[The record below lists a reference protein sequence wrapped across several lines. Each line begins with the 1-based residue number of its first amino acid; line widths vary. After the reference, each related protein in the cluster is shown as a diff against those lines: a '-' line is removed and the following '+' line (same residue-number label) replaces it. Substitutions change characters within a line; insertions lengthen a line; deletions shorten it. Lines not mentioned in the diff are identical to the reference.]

1 MTTRF
6 YVPDLRFALRVAG
19 LCVLA
24 IAAPS
29 LLAQPSVTKSAKKPA
44 KAVAKSRVEL
54 KSAANQMATGI
65 RAAEAALSPTE
76 LAIAQRVELGLV
88 ACELG
93 ASVTVAADAAMPGFF
108 NVTGKKFRFRMVP
121 VVTSTGAIRL
131 EDTKA
136 GAVWLQLSNKSMLMN
151 QKTGSRLADACITP
165 AQAVVAAA
173 MEKSPPPGLLDGAVV
188 ATQPIVPL
196 TGGPLAD
203 TWPSPVPDPFVGP
216 LAVPLPGPVPSP
228 VPDPLAGP
236 LPGLVVNPLP
246 PTVVQ

>member
-6 YVPDLRFALRVAG
+6 YLPDFERALRVVA
-19 LCVLA
+19 LCTLVM
-24 IAAPS
+24 AAPS
-29 LLAQPSVTKSAKKPA
+29 LMAQPSAAKSAKKTA
-44 KAVAKSRVEL
+44 KAVAKSRMEL
-54 KSAANQMATGI
+54 KSAANQMAAGI
-65 RAAEAALSPTE
+65 RAAEAALSPAE

-108 NVTGKKFRFRMVP
+108 DVTGKKFRFRMVP

-131 EDTKA
+131 EDARA

-151 QKTGSRLADACITP
+151 QKTGSRLADACVTP

-188 ATQPIVPL
+188 VTQPIVTLP
-196 TGGPLAD
+196 GPLVD
-203 TWPSPVPDPFVGP
+203 
-216 LAVPLPGPVPSP
+216 PLPGPLV
-228 VPDPLAGP
+228 DPLADP
-236 LPGLVVNPLP
+236 LPGPLVNPVPEPLP
-246 PTVVQ
+246 PAVVQ

>member
-19 LCVLA
+19 LCVLV

-29 LLAQPSVTKSAKKPA
+29 LLAQPSATKSAKKPA

-76 LAIAQRVELGLV
+76 LAIAQHVELGLV

-93 ASVTVAADAAMPGFF
+93 NSVTVTADAARPGFF
-108 NVTGKKFRFRMVP
+108 DVTGKKFRFRMVP

-151 QKTGSRLADACITP
+151 QKTGSRLADACVTP

-173 MEKSPPPGLLDGAVV
+173 MEKSPPPGLLDGVVV
-188 ATQPIVPL
+188 ATQPIVPRP
-196 TGGPLAD
+196 GGPLAEPL
-203 TWPSPVPDPFVGP
+203 PSLVPDPLAGP
-216 LAVPLPGPVPSP
+216 LAVPLPWPIPS
-228 VPDPLAGP
+228 P
-236 LPGLVVNPLP
+236 LPGLVVNPLS

>member
-1 MTTRF
+1 
-6 YVPDLRFALRVAG
+6 
-19 LCVLA
+19 
-24 IAAPS
+24 
-29 LLAQPSVTKSAKKPA
+29 
-44 KAVAKSRVEL
+44 
-54 KSAANQMATGI
+54 
-65 RAAEAALSPTE
+65 
-76 LAIAQRVELGLV
+76 LGLV

-108 NVTGKKFRFRMVP
+108 DVTGKKFRFRMVP

-151 QKTGSRLADACITP
+151 QKTGSRLADACVTP

-196 TGGPLAD
+196 PGGPLAEPL
-203 TWPSPVPDPFVGP
+203 PSLVPDP
-216 LAVPLPGPVPSP
+216 LAVPLPGLIPSP
-228 VPDPLAGP
+228 VPAPLAGP